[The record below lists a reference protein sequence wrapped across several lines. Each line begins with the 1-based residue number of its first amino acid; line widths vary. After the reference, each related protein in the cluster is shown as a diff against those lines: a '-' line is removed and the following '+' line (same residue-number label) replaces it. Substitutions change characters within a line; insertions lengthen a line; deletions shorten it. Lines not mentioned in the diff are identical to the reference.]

1 MVRFVTLAGGCEVWR
16 GPPRVRGRTTTPC
29 AVMHAMRSGDN
40 KMRKCIDLT
49 MNFLVGAGIL
59 VKTFGIRASPGQ
71 SCRMIRRSVGAL
83 LWASLFLNL
92 ATVTAN
98 AADPVTFGID
108 WRAEAEYG
116 GYYQAVA
123 NGIYAKHGVEVTI
136 REGGPQVNQ
145 MQLLMAGRLD
155 FNLGGGRAIEFVQNH
170 LPYVAIAAIF
180 QKDPAVLIAH
190 PGQGNDSFAALKGK
204 PIAVA
209 SDARQSWFKF
219 LAAKYGYTDAQT
231 RLYTFNMAPF
241 LADKTLIQQG
251 YLGSEPFVIR
261 QTSGI
266 EPVVLLVADGGYKGY
281 SNIVTAS
288 RKIVDEKPDLV
299 RRFVD
304 ASIEGWYSFL
314 YTDPAPANRLIKA
327 ANPEMTDALLAYG
340 RKVMKDHGIVDSG
353 DALTLGIGAMTPARW
368 AEFYHAMV
376 AVGVYPDGIDVSQA
390 YVTQFVNHRVGM
402 ATKQ

>member
-1 MVRFVTLAGGCEVWR
+1 
-16 GPPRVRGRTTTPC
+16 
-29 AVMHAMRSGDN
+29 MRD
-40 KMRKCIDLT
+40 CIDLPMRLAVST
-49 MNFLVGAGIL
+49 GLSTGM
-59 VKTFGIRASPGQ
+59 RRDEP
-71 SCRMIRRSVGAL
+71 RRRRSVRVTGRLIAAL
-83 LWASLFLNL
+83 MSSLFLTI
-92 ATVTAN
+92 APPMAK
-98 AADPVTFGID
+98 ADDQITFGID

-116 GYYQAVA
+116 GYYQALA
-123 NGIYAKHGVEVTI
+123 NGIYAKHGLTVAI

-204 PIAVA
+204 PIEVA
-209 SDARQSWFKF
+209 SDARQSWFRF
-219 LAAKYGYTDAQT
+219 LAAKYGYNDSQI

-241 LADKTLIQQG
+241 LSDKALIQQG

-281 SNIVTAS
+281 SNIITVG

-299 RRFVD
+299 QRFVD

-314 YTDPAPANRLIKA
+314 YGDPTPANRLIKA
-327 ANPEMTDALLAYG
+327 ANPEMSDALLAYG
-340 RKVMKDHGIVDSG
+340 RKMMKDHGIVDSG
-353 DALTLGIGAMTPARW
+353 DALGLGIGAMTQARW

-376 AVGVYPDGIDVSQA
+376 AVDVYPDGIDVDLA
-390 YVTQFVNHRVGM
+390 YVTRFVNHRVGM
-402 ATKQ
+402 ELKR